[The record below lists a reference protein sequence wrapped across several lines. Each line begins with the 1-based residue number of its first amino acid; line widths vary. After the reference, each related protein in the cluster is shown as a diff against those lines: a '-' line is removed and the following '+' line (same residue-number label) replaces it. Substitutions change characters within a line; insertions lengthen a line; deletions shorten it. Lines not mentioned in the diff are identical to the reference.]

1 MSESESFLEGN
12 HLVAGGNPPSL
23 SELFFSNDGNEVGA
37 AGDIAHALRF
47 SSTGKSPRM
56 LCFGGHTYHNESHE
70 IVMFSTEATTNT
82 PQIPGVTCSD
92 SSSAS
97 SGNNSTV
104 NVIST
109 ISKSNVSIWL
119 KFLLL
124 GFSGLLFILLVLQ
137 RKRTG
142 SSQEVTVKSTKTI
155 AKSNLPS
162 QRTSKKTKT
171 ENPRTPGNAKVKIKR
186 EKAGYRITSLQQLV
200 SPFGKTD
207 TASVLHEATGY
218 IRFLQD
224 QVKVLCSPYL
234 QNLPESGEIGG
245 KEPIKN
251 LCSRGLCLVPVDC
264 TAHLAS
270 SNGADFWSP
279 VPMGNNYS
287 SFSSSQQ

>member
-1 MSESESFLEGN
+1 MSESETFLEGN
-12 HLVAGGNPPSL
+12 HLVAGGSPPSL

-37 AGDIAHALRF
+37 AGDMAHALRF

-56 LCFGGHTYHNESHE
+56 LCFGGHTYHNASHE
-70 IVMFSTEATTNT
+70 IVMFSAEATTTT

-97 SGNNSTV
+97 PGNNSTV
-104 NVIST
+104 NEIST
-109 ISKSNVSIWL
+109 ISKSN
-119 KFLLL
+119 
-124 GFSGLLFILLVLQ
+124 
-137 RKRTG
+137 RKRSG
-142 SSQEVTVKSTKTI
+142 SSQEVTAKSTRNH
-155 AKSNLPS
+155 SQNLIPFYF
-162 QRTSKKTKT
+162 Q
-171 ENPRTPGNAKVKIKR
+171 IKR
-186 EKAGYRITSLQQLV
+186 EKAGDRITSLQQLV

>member
-1 MSESESFLEGN
+1 MSESETFLEGN
-12 HLVAGGNPPSL
+12 HLVAGGSPPSL

-37 AGDIAHALRF
+37 AGDMAHALRF

-56 LCFGGHTYHNESHE
+56 LCFGGHTYHNASHE
-70 IVMFSTEATTNT
+70 IVMFSAEATTT
-82 PQIPGVTCSD
+82 TL
-92 SSSAS
+92 
-97 SGNNSTV
+97 
-104 NVIST
+104 
-109 ISKSNVSIWL
+109 KSLGSHAATHL
-119 KFLLL
+119 QLLL
-124 GFSGLLFILLVLQ
+124 VTTAPLMKS
-137 RKRTG
+137 RKRSG
-142 SSQEVTVKSTKTI
+142 SSQEVTAKSTRTI

-162 QRTSKKTKT
+162 QRTSKKTKMRIP
-171 ENPRTPGNAKVKIKR
+171 EHPEMLRLRFIIKR
-186 EKAGYRITSLQQLV
+186 EKAGDRITSLQQLV

-234 QNLPESGEIGG
+234 QNLPVSTKVHIIVESGEIGG

>member
-12 HLVAGGNPPSL
+12 HLVAGGSPPSL

-37 AGDIAHALRF
+37 AGDMAHALRF

-56 LCFGGHTYHNESHE
+56 LCFGGHTYHNASHE
-70 IVMFSTEATTNT
+70 IVMFSAEATTT
-82 PQIPGVTCSD
+82 TTQIPGVTCSD

-97 SGNNSTV
+97 PGNNSTV
-104 NVIST
+104 NEIST
-109 ISKSNVSIWL
+109 ISKSNRRVP
-119 KFLLL
+119 
-124 GFSGLLFILLVLQ
+124 
-137 RKRTG
+137 
-142 SSQEVTVKSTKTI
+142 ETI

-171 ENPRTPGNAKVKIKR
+171 ENPRTPGNAKIKR
-186 EKAGYRITSLQQLV
+186 EKAGDRITSLQQLV